1 MKVGPENE
9 DHQQAQH
16 SNTHQPAGET
26 YPTQARVQSRPVPPH
41 IPSLPADPAV
51 TQFGM
56 PPIPPDEPAAGHAA
70 MPPVNP
76 DEASPITDMR
86 PVHPDEASTLSMR
99 PVNPDEASTLDMHPV
114 HPDERTTLTDFRRPY
129 RRILAR
135 GVEDPYVDPDQLA
148 AISIESGLP
157 TFAPQRHE
165 SAYFDEQPSMSLR
178 LPAISLEDIEHAAPS
193 EADQPSIQMR
203 AVKGNAMVLGAI
215 IITGS
220 FIASRLLGLLRGSLF
235 LGLFGL
241 SLDADAYNQAFFIPD
256 TIFNL
261 VAGGALSSAFIPIFT
276 QYLVE
281 KRDKKTAYYV
291 ANAALNTAVGL
302 LTIFAIIGMIIAP
315 AIVPIYAPGAPPK
328 EQEEIVLLTR
338 IMLLQPI
345 FLGASTV
352 ISGILQTRQRFLLP
366 AIGTVLYNVGLI
378 LGLCATLVDNHTGL
392 FGGHLGILGPTW
404 GVVLGAALQ
413 FLIQFPGA
421 LIGGLRYRPIINF
434 MHPGVRNI
442 GRLMVPR
449 IVNAAML
456 YLAFGVDRGLASLI
470 STGSVTGFFT
480 AFQLMLLPLGIF
492 GMAVS
497 TAAFPTLATLYAAG
511 EFERLRTVILKTL
524 RGILFLSIP
533 ASLGLIGL
541 ARPIIRLL
549 YQHHNFTAQD
559 TLQVYDPLV
568 FLAIGIAGHAA
579 VEILTRS
586 FYALRDSRTPVY
598 VSLCQFAFMIGM
610 SILLFPM
617 GLRGLGLAMSI
628 GVLGEAL
635 ALFLLLRQRLHG
647 FELQPLFIFIV
658 SVLAAS
664 LVSTLAALVGYAAV
678 DRIIQYAGIDGQG
691 TIEVNIL
698 LALRIGVGILAASV
712 TYLFFAHFLE
722 IDDAVP
728 MLNRITRRLPFGR
741 KHPS

>member
-1 MKVGPENE
+1 MRPDPTNFTQPE
-9 DHQQAQH
+9 
-16 SNTHQPAGET
+16 
-26 YPTQARVQSRPVPPH
+26 
-41 IPSLPADPAV
+41 
-51 TQFGM
+51 
-56 PPIPPDEPAAGHAA
+56 PPDQQNSGGLPRLGQATAQ
-70 MPPVNP
+70 PPQQRGNQP
-76 DEASPITDMR
+76 QEDAD
-86 PVHPDEASTLSMR
+86 LSATIID
-99 PVNPDEASTLDMHPV
+99 PN
-114 HPDERTTLTDFRRPY
+114 FRRHH
-129 RRILAR
+129 IFAH
-135 GVEDPYVDPDQLA
+135 GVDDPDVDKDQLSA
-148 AISIESGLP
+148 LSLDSAMP

-165 SAYFDEQPSMSLR
+165 SAFFDLQPSQSLQLSDILAGVPQEEEEEVEQPS
-178 LPAISLEDIEHAAPS
+178 AK
-193 EADQPSIQMR
+193 MR
-203 AVKGNAMVLGAI
+203 ALSGRAMMMGTM

-220 FIASRLLGLLRGSLF
+220 FLISRLLGLLRGSLF
-235 LGLFGL
+235 TGIFGL
-241 SLDADAYNQAFFIPD
+241 TVNVNADAYNQAFFIPD

-281 KRDKKTAYYV
+281 KQDKKAAYYI
-291 ANAALNTAVGL
+291 ANAALNGAVAV

-315 AIVPIYAPGAPPK
+315 VFVPIYVPGASK
-328 EQEEIVLLTR
+328 VEVDEIVMLTR

-352 ISGILQTRQRFLLP
+352 ITGILQARQRFLLP
-366 AIGTVLYNVGLI
+366 AIGTLLYNVGLI
-378 LGLCATLVDNHTGL
+378 LGLCATLLDNKTGI

-421 LIGGLRYRPIINF
+421 LAGGLRYRPLLNF
-434 MHPGVRNI
+434 THPGIRNI
-442 GRLMVPR
+442 VRLMVPR
-449 IVNAAML
+449 IINAGML

-470 STGSVTGFFT
+470 SLGSVSGFLI

-511 EFERLRTVILKTL
+511 QLERLRETILRTL
-524 RGILFLSIP
+524 RGILFLAIP
-533 ASLGLIGL
+533 SSLGLIGL

-549 YQHHNFTAQD
+549 YQHGEFNAQD
-559 TLQVYDPLV
+559 TILVYDPLV

-598 VSLCQFAFMIGM
+598 VSLCQFAFLIGM
-610 SILLFPM
+610 SILLFPF

-635 ALFLLLRQRLHG
+635 ALFLLLRQRLRG
-647 FELQPLFIFIV
+647 FALQPLVIFLL

-664 LVSTLAALVGYAAV
+664 LAATLAALMGYAAV
-678 DRIIQYAGIDGQG
+678 DRLIFYGDFEG
-691 TIEVNIL
+691 TNSITINLLL
-698 LALRIGVGILAASV
+698 LARIGAGILAAAIV
-712 TYLFFAHFLE
+712 YLVFARLLD
-722 IDDAVP
+722 IDDSVP
-728 MLNRITRRLPFGR
+728 MLTRITRRFGR
-741 KHPS
+741 KKA